1 MRWACRVGRI
11 GPGLF
16 GCPSPSERMSVGG
29 VISQWMFWSAGAF
42 SIEERMLSVVMVLD
56 YCVCLG
62 KVTVAV
68 METESREMSLGAGA
82 CNQWESLAHDPIPC
96 EYKCCTNN
104 FITTYL
110 DGQLIQ
116 RLKLVSIPLSSYQ

>member
-1 MRWACRVGRI
+1 
-11 GPGLF
+11 
-16 GCPSPSERMSVGG
+16 MSVEG
-29 VISQWMFWSAGAF
+29 VISQGRFWIAGAF
-42 SIEERMLSVVMVLD
+42 WIEERMLSVVMVMVLD
-56 YCVCLG
+56 CCVCLG

-82 CNQWESLAHDPIPC
+82 CNQWDSLAYDPISC

-104 FITTYL
+104 FDTTYL